1 VPISAQ
7 PSPPLGGTVPARV
20 RHITA
25 LRLAPYL
32 GAVHGD
38 TERALTLYEW
48 NVTTSAA
55 VYEVLHRFEV
65 GLRNAIDPHLCA
77 WNAIQVDPDT
87 GHQHGGDW
95 LIDPSRLLSRLAAKA
110 IQDATPRAQRAAGQ
124 GRAARAM
131 LHDDVLA
138 ATSLGTWRYLL
149 PDRDAGRRRL
159 WTDAVHQAFP
169 HLPAGANG
177 SDVTAKVKDVLS
189 LRNRVAHLEPL
200 LNVGRTQRHIG
211 AAYTVAS
218 WIGPDL
224 HDWITSTQRVTEAM
238 RARLSI

>member
-1 VPISAQ
+1 MPTPAQ
-7 PSPPLGGTVPARV
+7 PPPPPDGALPARV
-20 RHITA
+20 RHITTP
-25 LRLAPYL
+25 RLAPYL
-32 GAVHGD
+32 AAVGGC
-38 TERALTLYEW
+38 TERALALYEW
-48 NVTTSAA
+48 NVSASAA

-65 GLRNAIDPHLCA
+65 GLRNAIDPRLCA
-77 WNAIQVDPDT
+77 WNATQVDPST
-87 GHQHGGDW
+87 GVRHGEDW
-95 LIDPSRLLSRLAAKA
+95 LIDPSRLLGRLAEKA
-110 IQDATPRAQRAAGQ
+110 IRDATPRAQRAVGP
-124 GRAARAM
+124 RRARAV

-159 WTDAVHQAFP
+159 WSDAVHRAFP
-169 HLPAGANG
+169 HLPAGAAG
-177 SDVTAKVKDVLS
+177 SDVTSKVQDVLS

-224 HDWITSTQRVTEAM
+224 HDWITSTQRVTESM

>member
-1 VPISAQ
+1 M
-7 PSPPLGGTVPARV
+7 
-20 RHITA
+20 
-25 LRLAPYL
+25 RLAPYL
-32 GAVHGD
+32 AAVGGD

-48 NVTTSAA
+48 NITTSAA

-65 GLRNAIDPHLCA
+65 GLRNAIDPRLCM
-77 WNAIQVDPDT
+77 WNATQVDPRT
-87 GHQHGGDW
+87 GRRHGADW
-95 LIDPSRLLSRLAAKA
+95 LLDPSRLLGRLAAKA
-110 IQDATPRAQRAAGQ
+110 ITDATPRAQRAAGR
-124 GRAARAM
+124 GRAARTV

-149 PDRDAGRRRL
+149 PDRDPGRQRL

-169 HLPAGANG
+169 HLPASATGP
-177 SDVTAKVKDVLS
+177 DVTAKVHDVLL

-218 WIGPDL
+218 WIGPEL
-224 HDWITSTQRVTEAM
+224 RDWITSTQRVTEAM
-238 RARLSI
+238 RARRSI